1 MGAQIKS
8 AIDLNPHHQEEI
20 LRILGIYM
28 PDIEVRAFGSR
39 VKWTAKPYSDL
50 DLVLMTQKPLSLDQE
65 AQLREAFDEST
76 LPFKVDFVDWAST
89 SKNFQ
94 KIISADSVL
103 FRKPSRY
110 SSAGKWAVMPLE
122 EALDALLDYRGKTPE
137 KTSFGIPL
145 ITAKIVK
152 AGRIEPATEF
162 IAREK
167 FAEWMTRGLPR
178 VGDVLL
184 TTEAPLGEVAQLHT
198 DQVALA
204 QRLVALRGKAGVLDN
219 TYLCYLLQ
227 TGEMQEQLAARA
239 TGTTVLGIKQSE
251 LRKIVI
257 RLPPLEQQRAAAA
270 ILSVLDDRI
279 TLLRETN
286 ATLEAIAQA
295 LFKSWFVD
303 FDPVR
308 AKMEGRTPEGMD
320 EATAALFPDGFETS
334 ELGEVPR
341 GWRVCAVEEFADR
354 VGMGPFGS
362 NIKVETFVESGIPV
376 ISGQHLKQLL
386 VEDNTFNF
394 ITHEHAARLAKS
406 CVQAGDVIF
415 THAGSIGQV
424 SLLHKD
430 AAFTSYVLSQRQFF
444 LRCNTE
450 SMSPEW
456 IALYFKSPAGQHQL
470 LANTSQVGV
479 PSIARPVSYLR
490 SIRLVVPP
498 PELNQ
503 QFASIAGAINDRV
516 MANRK
521 QFGALT
527 QIRDTLLPRLIS
539 SQLSMPEAQNEVM
552 RTIE

>member
-1 MGAQIKS
+1 MSSEWTRKRLAEISEVITGFPFKGEKYLPPKHGVRVVRGDNVTERYVRWGEKEKCWSVITA
-8 AIDLNPHHQEEI
+8 DL
-20 LRILGIYM
+20 
-28 PDIEVRAFGSR
+28 
-39 VKWTAKPYSDL
+39 KPY
-50 DLVLMTQKPLSLDQE
+50 VLRSGDVVIGMDGS
-65 AQLREAFDEST
+65 
-76 LPFKVDFVDWAST
+76 KVG
-89 SKNFQ
+89 KNFAA
-94 KIISADSVL
+94 ISPDDEGSL
-103 FRKPSRY
+103 
-110 SSAGKWAVMPLE
+110 
-122 EALDALLDYRGKTPE
+122 
-137 KTSFGIPL
+137 
-145 ITAKIVK
+145 
-152 AGRIEPATEF
+152 
-162 IAREK
+162 
-167 FAEWMTRGLPR
+167 
-178 VGDVLL
+178 
-184 TTEAPLGEVAQLHT
+184 
-198 DQVALA
+198 LA
-204 QRLVALRGKAGVLDN
+204 QRVARLRAREGISQDYLRYVICNDSFTEYVKAVH
-219 TYLCYLLQ
+219 
-227 TGEMQEQLAARA
+227 
-239 TGTTVLGIKQSE
+239 TGTSIPHISKGQIENFEV
-251 LRKIVI
+251 VV
-257 RLPPLEQQRAAAA
+257 PPFEDQQQIAA
-270 ILSVLDDRI
+270 ILISLDDRI

-308 AKMEGRTPEGMD
+308 AKMEGRTPEGID

-341 GWRVCAVEEFADR
+341 GWRVCAVEDFAER

-406 CVQAGDVIF
+406 CVHAGDVIF

-450 SMSPEW
+450 LMNPEW
-456 IALYFKSPAGQHQL
+456 IALYFKLPAGQHQL

-498 PELNQ
+498 PALNQ
-503 QFASIAGAINDRV
+503 RFAFIAGAINDRV

-521 QFGALT
+521 QFGALS

-539 SQLSMPEAQNEVM
+539 GQLRLSEAQAATEVALGGALSV
-552 RTIE
+552 